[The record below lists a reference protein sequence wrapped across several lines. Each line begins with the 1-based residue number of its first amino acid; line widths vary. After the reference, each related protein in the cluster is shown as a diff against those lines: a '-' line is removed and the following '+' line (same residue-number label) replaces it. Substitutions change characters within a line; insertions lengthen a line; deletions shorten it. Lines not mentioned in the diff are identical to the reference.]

1 MGDFIKP
8 LVLTYMFNNSK
19 YIKMVSIIKKLSFAI
34 MLIAFSSVTLN
45 AQDAAKWNLDKSHTS
60 VNFSI
65 NRFFSEITGK
75 FTDYEGSINFDSNNL
90 KGSKTEF
97 TIAVNSVSTANDQRD
112 QHLQSA
118 DFFNSETYPKMTFI
132 STKFEKKTD
141 TEYLIYGKLTIKD
154 QTKDVILPMKITGEM
169 EHPMAKGVFI
179 LSVAINATIDR
190 TDFGVGTGN
199 WATTSV
205 LSDEVKINIPIDLVR
220 KE

>member
-1 MGDFIKP
+1 MAS
-8 LVLTYMFNNSK
+8 T
-19 YIKMVSIIKKLSFAI
+19 IKKLSFAVI
-34 MLIAFSSVTLN
+34 LTAFSVFTIN
-45 AQDAAKWNLDKSHTS
+45 AQDATKWNLDKSHTS

-75 FTDYEGSINFDSNNL
+75 FTDFDGSINFDSNNL

-97 TIAVNSVSTANDQRD
+97 TIAVNSANTANEKRD

-118 DFFNSETYPKMTFI
+118 DFFDSKTYPKINFT
-132 STKFEKKTD
+132 STKFKKKSD
-141 TEYLIYGKLTIKD
+141 GEYLIYGKLTIKD
-154 QTKDVILPMKITGEM
+154 KTKDVILPMKITGEM

-179 LSVAINATIDR
+179 LSVAINATINRIDY
-190 TDFGVGTGN
+190 GVGTGN
-199 WATTSV
+199 WATTMV